1 MLFAL
6 ELQCVSVFGL
16 LLNVQH
22 LSDIQYESGEGV
34 DKLPKDVGSDCF
46 THAPDLNNL
55 IVVW

>member
-6 ELQCVSVFGL
+6 EPLCFSVFGL
-16 LLNVQH
+16 LLNVHH
-22 LSDIQYESGEGV
+22 LLDIQNESGEGV

-55 IVVW
+55 KVDW